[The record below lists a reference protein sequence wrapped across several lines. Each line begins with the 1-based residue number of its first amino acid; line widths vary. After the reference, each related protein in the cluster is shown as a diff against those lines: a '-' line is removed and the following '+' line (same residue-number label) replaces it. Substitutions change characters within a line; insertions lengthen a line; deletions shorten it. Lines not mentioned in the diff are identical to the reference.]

1 MASWGQVDFTELVAL
16 RDKIQNLQNVIDDFC
31 IQVTQEI
38 SQDFVD
44 AVIERTPGGQTG
56 ALKNNWVS
64 NIIKEGDI
72 YKIEVI
78 NPLEYAEFV
87 EFGHRQQP
95 GRYVKAIGKRLKK
108 SWVEGKLMLTVTER
122 DLQRNLDKI
131 IREKV
136 NAFIME
142 ALQ

>member
-1 MASWGQVDFTELVAL
+1 MASWGQVDFSELVAL
-16 RDKIQNLQNVIDDFC
+16 RDKFQNLQNIIDDFC

-38 SQDFVD
+38 SQDFVK
-44 AVIERTPGGQTG
+44 AVIAKTPGGQTG

-64 NIIKEGDI
+64 NIIKEGNI

-78 NPLEYAEFV
+78 NPLKYAEFV

-108 SWVEGKLMLTVTER
+108 SWVQGKFMLTLTER

>member
-1 MASWGQVDFTELVAL
+1 MANWGQVDFSGLVEL
-16 RDKIQNLQNVIDDFC
+16 RDKIERLQNMVDDFC

-38 SQDFVD
+38 AQIVLDE
-44 AVIERTPGGQTG
+44 VIEKTPGGQTG

-64 NIIKEGDI
+64 NIIKGGDV

-78 NPLEYAEFV
+78 NPLEYAEYV

-108 SWVEGKLMLTVTER
+108 SWVEGKFMLTITER

-131 IREKV
+131 VKEKV
-136 NAFIME
+136 EAFIME
-142 ALQ
+142 VLQ

>member
-1 MASWGQVDFTELVAL
+1 MANWGQVDFSELVAL
-16 RDKIQNLQNVIDDFC
+16 RDKFQNLQNIIDDFC

-38 SQDFVD
+38 SQDFVK
-44 AVIERTPGGQTG
+44 AVIAKTPGGQTG

-64 NIIKEGDI
+64 NIIKEGNI

-78 NPLEYAEFV
+78 NPLKYAEFV

-108 SWVEGKLMLTVTER
+108 SWVQGKFMLTITER

>member
-1 MASWGQVDFTELVAL
+1 MAQWGNVEFSDLVAL
-16 RDKIQNLQNVIDDFC
+16 RDKFEMLQNTVDDFC
-31 IQVTQEI
+31 IQVTKEI
-38 SQDFVD
+38 AQNFVD
-44 AVIERTPGGQTG
+44 DVIERTPGGKTG

-64 NIIKEGDI
+64 SVVKDGEV
-72 YKIEVI
+72 YKTEIV

-87 EFGHRQQP
+87 EFGQRKKNDK
-95 GRYVKAIGKRLKK
+95 GWVKG
-108 SWVEGKLMLTVTER
+108 SFMLTIAER

-136 NAFIME
+136 DAFIME

>member
-1 MASWGQVDFTELVAL
+1 MASWGQVDFSELVAL
-16 RDKIQNLQNVIDDFC
+16 RDKFQNLQNVIDDFC

-38 SQDFVD
+38 AKIVFTK
-44 AVIERTPGGQTG
+44 AKYKTPRKTG
-56 ALKNNWVS
+56 DLIRAWNTENLK
-64 NIIKEGDI
+64 KEGNI
-72 YKIEVI
+72 YKIEIV
-78 NPLEYAEFV
+78 NPLGYAEYV
-87 EFGHRQQP
+87 EFGHRK
-95 GRYVKAIGKRLKK
+95 RNGKG
-108 SWVEGKLMLTVTER
+108 WTEGFLMLTIAER

>member
-1 MASWGQVDFTELVAL
+1 MANWGQVDFSELVAL
-16 RDKIQNLQNVIDDFC
+16 RDKFQNLQNIIDDFC
-31 IQVTQEI
+31 IQGTQEI
-38 SQDFVD
+38 SQDFVK
-44 AVIERTPGGQTG
+44 AVIAKTPGGQTG

-64 NIIKEGDI
+64 NIIKEGNI

-78 NPLEYAEFV
+78 NPLKYAEFV

-108 SWVEGKLMLTVTER
+108 GWVEGKLMLTITER

>member
-1 MASWGQVDFTELVAL
+1 MAQWGNVEFSDLVAL
-16 RDKIQNLQNVIDDFC
+16 RDKFEMLQNTVDDFFFFF
-31 IQVTQEI
+31 TKEI
-38 SQDFVD
+38 AQNFVD
-44 AVIERTPGGQTG
+44 DVIERTPGGKTG

-64 NIIKEGDI
+64 SVVKDGEV
-72 YKIEVI
+72 YKIEIV

-87 EFGHRQQP
+87 EFGHRQTP

-108 SWVEGKLMLTVTER
+108 SWVQGKFMLTLTER

-136 NAFIME
+136 DAFIME

>member
-1 MASWGQVDFTELVAL
+1 MASWGQVDFSELVAL
-16 RDKIQNLQNVIDDFC
+16 RDKFQNLQNIIDDFC

-38 SQDFVD
+38 SQDFVK
-44 AVIERTPGGQTG
+44 AVIAKTPGGQTG

-64 NIIKEGDI
+64 NIIKEGNI

-95 GRYVKAIGKRLKK
+95 GRYVKAIGKRLTK

>member
-1 MASWGQVDFTELVAL
+1 MASWGQVDFSELVAL
-16 RDKIQNLQNVIDDFC
+16 RDKFQNLQNVIDDFC
-31 IQVTQEI
+31 IQVTKEI
-38 SQDFVD
+38 AQIIVKE
-44 AVIERTPGGQTG
+44 VKEKTPIDKGK
-56 ALKNNWVS
+56 LRDNWT
-64 NIIKEGDI
+64 IGEFKKEGTV

-108 SWVEGKLMLTVTER
+108 SWVQGKFMLTITER

>member
-1 MASWGQVDFTELVAL
+1 MASWGQVDFSELVAL
-16 RDKIQNLQNVIDDFC
+16 RDKFQNLQNVIDDFC
-31 IQVTQEI
+31 IQVTKEI
-38 SQDFVD
+38 AQIIVKE
-44 AVIERTPGGQTG
+44 VKEKTPGGQTG
-56 ALKNNWVS
+56 AIKNNWVS
-64 NIIKEGDI
+64 NIIKEGNI

-78 NPLEYAEFV
+78 NPLKYAEFV

-108 SWVEGKLMLTVTER
+108 GWVEGKLMLTITER

>member
-1 MASWGQVDFTELVAL
+1 MANWGQVDFSELVAL
-16 RDKIQNLQNVIDDFC
+16 RDKFQNLQNIIDDFC

-38 SQDFVD
+38 SQDFVK
-44 AVIERTPGGQTG
+44 AVIAKTPGGQTG

-64 NIIKEGDI
+64 NIIKEGNI

-78 NPLEYAEFV
+78 NPLKYAEFV

-108 SWVEGKLMLTVTER
+108 GWVEGKLMLTITER

>member
-1 MASWGQVDFTELVAL
+1 MANWGQVDFSELVAL
-16 RDKIQNLQNVIDDFC
+16 RDKFQNLQNIIDDFC

-38 SQDFVD
+38 SQDFVK
-44 AVIERTPGGQTG
+44 AVIAKTPGGQTG

-64 NIIKEGDI
+64 NIIKEGNI

-78 NPLEYAEFV
+78 NPLKYAEFV

-108 SWVEGKLMLTVTER
+108 GWVEGKLMLTITER
-122 DLQRNLDKI
+122 DLDKI

>member
-1 MASWGQVDFTELVAL
+1 MASWGQVDFSELVAL
-16 RDKIQNLQNVIDDFC
+16 RDKFQNLQNIIDDFC

-38 SQDFVD
+38 SQDFVK
-44 AVIERTPGGQTG
+44 AVIAKTPGGQTG

-64 NIIKEGDI
+64 NIIKEGNI

-108 SWVEGKLMLTVTER
+108 SWVQGKFMLTLTER
-122 DLQRNLDKI
+122 DLQRNLDEI
-131 IREKV
+131 IRGKV
-136 NAFIME
+136 DAFIME

>member
-1 MASWGQVDFTELVAL
+1 MAL
-16 RDKIQNLQNVIDDFC
+16 RDKFQNLQNIIDDFC

-38 SQDFVD
+38 SQDFVK
-44 AVIERTPGGQTG
+44 AVIAKTPGGQTG

-64 NIIKEGDI
+64 NIIKEGNI

-78 NPLEYAEFV
+78 NPLKYAEFV

-108 SWVEGKLMLTVTER
+108 GWVEGKLMLTITER

>member
-1 MASWGQVDFTELVAL
+1 MASWGQVDFSELVAL
-16 RDKIQNLQNVIDDFC
+16 RDKFQNLQNIIDDFC

-38 SQDFVD
+38 SQDFVK
-44 AVIERTPGGQTG
+44 AVIAKTPGGQTG

-64 NIIKEGDI
+64 NIIKEGNI

-78 NPLEYAEFV
+78 NPLKYAEFV

-108 SWVEGKLMLTVTER
+108 GWVEGKLMLTITER

>member
-1 MASWGQVDFTELVAL
+1 MASWGQVDFSELVAL
-16 RDKIQNLQNVIDDFC
+16 RDKFQNLQNIIDDFC

-38 SQDFVD
+38 SQDFVK
-44 AVIERTPGGQTG
+44 AVIAKTPGGQTG

-64 NIIKEGDI
+64 NIIKEGNI

>member
-1 MASWGQVDFTELVAL
+1 MAQWGNVEFSDLVAL
-16 RDKIQNLQNVIDDFC
+16 RDKFEMLQNTVDDFC

-38 SQDFVD
+38 AQIVFKN
-44 AVIERTPGGQTG
+44 AGLRTPRKTG
-56 ALKNNWVS
+56 DLIRAWNTENLK
-64 NIIKEGDI
+64 KEGTV
-72 YKIEVI
+72 YKIEIV

-87 EFGHRQQP
+87 EFGHRKKN
-95 GRYVKAIGKRLKK
+95 GKGWVKG
-108 SWVEGKLMLTVTER
+108 SFMLTIAER

-136 NAFIME
+136 EAFIME

>member
-1 MASWGQVDFTELVAL
+1 MANWGQVDFSELVAL
-16 RDKIQNLQNVIDDFC
+16 RDKFQNLQNIIDDFC

-38 SQDFVD
+38 SQDFVK
-44 AVIERTPGGQTG
+44 AVIAKTPGGQTG

-64 NIIKEGDI
+64 NIIKEGNI

-108 SWVEGKLMLTVTER
+108 GWVEGKLMLTITER

>member
-1 MASWGQVDFTELVAL
+1 MASWGQVDFSELVAL
-16 RDKIQNLQNVIDDFC
+16 RDKFQNLQNIIDDFC

-38 SQDFVD
+38 SQDFVK
-44 AVIERTPGGQTG
+44 AVIAKTPGGQTG

-64 NIIKEGDI
+64 NIIKEGNI

-78 NPLEYAEFV
+78 NPLKYAEFV

-108 SWVEGKLMLTVTER
+108 SWVQGKFMLTITER

>member
-1 MASWGQVDFTELVAL
+1 MANWGQVDFSELVAL
-16 RDKIQNLQNVIDDFC
+16 RDKFQNLQNIIDDFC

-38 SQDFVD
+38 AQDFVK
-44 AVIERTPGGQTG
+44 AVIAKTPGGQTG

-64 NIIKEGDI
+64 NIIKEGNI

-78 NPLEYAEFV
+78 NPLKYAEFV

-108 SWVEGKLMLTVTER
+108 GWVEGKLMLTITER

>member
-1 MASWGQVDFTELVAL
+1 MANWGQVDFSELVAL
-16 RDKIQNLQNVIDDFC
+16 RDKFQNLQNIIDDFC
-31 IQVTQEI
+31 IQVTREI
-38 SQDFVD
+38 SQDFVK
-44 AVIERTPGGQTG
+44 AVIAKTPGGQTG

-64 NIIKEGDI
+64 NIIKEGNI

-78 NPLEYAEFV
+78 NPLKYAEFV

-108 SWVEGKLMLTVTER
+108 GWVEGKLMLTITER

>member
-1 MASWGQVDFTELVAL
+1 MASWGQVDFSELVAL
-16 RDKIQNLQNVIDDFC
+16 RDKFQNLQNIIDDFC

-38 SQDFVD
+38 SQDFVK
-44 AVIERTPGGQTG
+44 AVIAKTPGGHTG

-64 NIIKEGDI
+64 NIIKEGNI

-78 NPLEYAEFV
+78 NPLKYAEFV

-108 SWVEGKLMLTVTER
+108 GWVEGKLMLTITER

>member
-1 MASWGQVDFTELVAL
+1 MASWGQVDFSELVAL
-16 RDKIQNLQNVIDDFC
+16 RDKFQNLQNVIDDFC

-38 SQDFVD
+38 SQDFVK
-44 AVIERTPGGQTG
+44 AVIAKTPGGQTG

-64 NIIKEGDI
+64 NIIKEGNI

-78 NPLEYAEFV
+78 NPLKYAEFV

-108 SWVEGKLMLTVTER
+108 GWVEGKLMLTITER

>member
-1 MASWGQVDFTELVAL
+1 M
-16 RDKIQNLQNVIDDFC
+16 
-31 IQVTQEI
+31 
-38 SQDFVD
+38 
-44 AVIERTPGGQTG
+44 
-56 ALKNNWVS
+56 
-64 NIIKEGDI
+64 
-72 YKIEVI
+72 I
-78 NPLEYAEFV
+78 NPLKYAEFV

-108 SWVEGKLMLTVTER
+108 GWVEGKLMLTITER

>member
-1 MASWGQVDFTELVAL
+1 MASWGQVDFTELVVL
-16 RDKIQNLQNVIDDFC
+16 RDKLQNLQNVIDDFC
-31 IQVTQEI
+31 IQVTKEI
-38 SQDFVD
+38 AQIIVKEVKEKTPVD
-44 AVIERTPGGQTG
+44 KGKLRD
-56 ALKNNWVS
+56 NWT
-64 NIIKEGDI
+64 IGEFKKEGTV

-87 EFGHRQQP
+87 EFGHR
-95 GRYVKAIGKRLKK
+95 KKNGKG
-108 SWVEGKLMLTVTER
+108 WVQGKFMLTITER

>member
-1 MASWGQVDFTELVAL
+1 MASWGQVDFSELVAL
-16 RDKIQNLQNVIDDFC
+16 RDKFQNLQNIIDDFC

-38 SQDFVD
+38 SQDFVK
-44 AVIERTPGGQTG
+44 AVIAKTPGGQTG

-64 NIIKEGDI
+64 NIIKEGNI

-108 SWVEGKLMLTVTER
+108 GWVEGKLMLTITER

>member
-1 MASWGQVDFTELVAL
+1 MANWGQVDFTELVVL
-16 RDKIQNLQNVIDDFC
+16 RDKLQNLQNVIDDFC

-87 EFGHRQQP
+87 EFGHR
-95 GRYVKAIGKRLKK
+95 KKNGKG
-108 SWVEGKLMLTVTER
+108 WVQGKFMLTITER